1 MNLNTKTDF
10 MALMFDILNPLK
22 NKYSK
27 ECALLDLGTTAA
39 GYSLAV
45 SQMEAFARPLW
56 GLIPF
61 WSGGGEDE
69 EFEEIYRK
77 GVIAGT
83 NPDSNEYWGNCNS
96 FDQRFVGNKQF
107 P

>member
-10 MALMFDILNPLK
+10 TALMFDILNPLK

-39 GYSLAV
+39 GYPLAV

-61 WSGGGEDE
+61 WSICREWE
-69 EFEEIYRK
+69 RKFYRP
-77 GVIAGT
+77 VMESAILQT
-83 NPDSNEYWGNCNS
+83 
-96 FDQRFVGNKQF
+96 
-107 P
+107 